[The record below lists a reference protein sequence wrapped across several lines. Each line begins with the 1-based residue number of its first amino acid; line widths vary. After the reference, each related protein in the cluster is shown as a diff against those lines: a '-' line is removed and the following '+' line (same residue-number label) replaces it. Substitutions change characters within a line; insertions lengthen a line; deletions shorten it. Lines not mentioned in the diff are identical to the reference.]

1 MHSEIAS
8 RRGNLDSKIIYRG
21 VGPWQTEK
29 RFPADNYNIEENLI
43 VITNGSSSI
52 ALYHV
57 YYDPV
62 LAASQ
67 YLFLKSGTIC
77 RLIKTIQ

>member
-1 MHSEIAS
+1 MGIPSSGDSVQWGFRVVILSERS
-8 RRGNLDSKIIYRG
+8 L
-21 VGPWQTEK
+21 
-29 RFPADNYNIEENLI
+29 YNIEENLI